1 MFFVRFGSFIAWF
14 CTILG
19 SIRVILGFLVAY
31 NSISNEQMREAAQHY
46 LAASTTGEAIN
57 EGMYMMAFGVLTGV
71 LVQIAKNTSRE

>member
-46 LAASTTGEAIN
+46 LAAATTGEAIN
-57 EGMYMMAFGVLTGV
+57 EGMLMVAFGVALGL
-71 LVQIAKNTSRE
+71 LVVIAKNSLK